1 MTLCSQVRQTLL
13 WICQADR
20 QEMKSHQVE
29 MVTDSQP
36 LPELS
41 VSETSDRGC
50 FFSLAPEKHK
60 GTIQCFLNMLLNSTC
75 HYVREPYPGSP
86 SAPVLL
92 LSPTDDCICPFALL
106 LSTRPVW
113 ERTRLTLQPLKT
125 HIRWGPQDRNCVTQ
139 DLIKPET
146 FLDFEKCKTN

>member
-1 MTLCSQVRQTLL
+1 
-13 WICQADR
+13 
-20 QEMKSHQVE
+20 MKSHQVE

-86 SAPVLL
+86 SAPVPL

-113 ERTRLTLQPLKT
+113 ERTRLTLQPLNT
-125 HIRWGPQDRNCVTQ
+125 HTVRSTRQKLTQ
-139 DLIKPET
+139 NLIKPEK
-146 FLDFEKCKTN
+146 FLDFEKCKTSEMKKYLRFTNQIS